1 MNTTPDR
8 FILVAPED
16 LETFVGEASR
26 SVGLPVDKADLL
38 ASLLIMNDL
47 GGNFSHGT
55 RQITT
60 YARRM
65 RDGVLN
71 SNPNIRVT
79 RETPC
84 SLMVDG
90 DGGLGHF
97 PAHEGTIRVIDK
109 AKQTGIAVMVSCN
122 HGHIGAA
129 GTYARMP
136 LEHDLMSFVTSGHQL
151 KLVPDQLL
159 YRAAGGSPMAF
170 SAPAGGESPLVLD
183 FGTMHDLYADDQHRD
198 KVAELTPGLVLR
210 SIGMG
215 EICQAWGGLLSG
227 LSIDAGRPAWSFSG
241 ASQGA
246 LVIIFRIDL
255 FADPERFKN
264 EMDDYVQ
271 RVGRMKPL
279 PGFDRAFLAGGAEAA
294 REAEFRLRG
303 IPVGD
308 KHRKLLEELGNELG
322 IEVPW

>member
-1 MNTTPDR
+1 MNTKPDQ
-8 FILVAPED
+8 FILVSPEE
-16 LETFVGEASR
+16 LETFVSEASR

-38 ASLLIMNDL
+38 ASLLTMNDL

-55 RQITT
+55 RQIAT
-60 YARRM
+60 YARLM

-71 SNPNIRVT
+71 SNPNICVT

-97 PAHEGTIRVIDK
+97 PAHEGTSRVIDK
-109 AKQTGIAVMVSCN
+109 VKQTGIAVMMSRN

-151 KLVPDQLL
+151 NLVPNQLL
-159 YRAAGGSPMAF
+159 YHAAGGSPMAF

-183 FGTMHDLYADDQHRD
+183 CGTMHDLYAKDPHREE
-198 KVAELTPGLVLR
+198 VAELTPGLVLR

-227 LSIDAGRPAWSFSG
+227 LSIDADRPAWSFRG

-246 LVIIFRIDL
+246 LVITFRIDL
-255 FADPERFKN
+255 FADPERFKK
-264 EMDDYVQ
+264 EMDGYVR
-271 RVGRMKPL
+271 RVSRMKPL
-279 PGFDRAFLAGGAEAA
+279 PGFDRAFIAGGVEIA
-294 REAEFRLRG
+294 REAEFRAQG

-308 KHRKLLEELGNELG
+308 EHRKLLEELGGELG
-322 IEVPW
+322 VEVPW